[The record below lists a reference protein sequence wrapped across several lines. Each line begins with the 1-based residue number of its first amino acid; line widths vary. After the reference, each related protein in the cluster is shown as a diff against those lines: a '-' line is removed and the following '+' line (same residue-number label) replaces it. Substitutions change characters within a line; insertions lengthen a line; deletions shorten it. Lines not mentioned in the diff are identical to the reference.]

1 MPFRRS
7 SRSSSSPS
15 PSPTTTAKSSPVSSL
30 GLWLDDDTIN
40 KQVTSVRV
48 HPCDRGYE
56 TSSNEYDYDGDY
68 ELARDHGLFE
78 IDIVVLPLQHHNK
91 QQPTS
96 RRQKNTR
103 RNNSTK
109 RRHHHHEAV
118 THAHAHALDMAHGH
132 PHAPPHHHPRPSSP
146 AESLKKW
153 YSSLRARPA
162 TWLKFG
168 QAPPR
173 TTTTTAATAA
183 ATLRTCAGRPGTP
196 CAPRHVTLH

>member
-30 GLWLDDDTIN
+30 GLWLDDDTIT
-40 KQVTSVRV
+40 KQVATVRV

-78 IDIVVLPLQHHNK
+78 IDIVVLPLHHQQQLQH
-91 QQPTS
+91 QQHKPTS

-109 RRHHHHEAV
+109 RRHHHHLQQHQHEAV

-132 PHAPPHHHPRPSSP
+132 PHAPPPHHHHHHRPSSP

-162 TWLKFG
+162 SWLK
-168 QAPPR
+168 
-173 TTTTTAATAA
+173 
-183 ATLRTCAGRPGTP
+183 CE
-196 CAPRHVTLH
+196 